1 MLRTFTPNRFVI
13 ITAAGPDR
21 PGIVSRITRVLF
33 ETGCNIEDT
42 SMTLLRGEFAMMLI
56 VRLPPGLGPKD
67 IERRLKGVQRALGLS
82 LLLKPLSAQEARRN
96 QRPTGRSFI
105 LSVYGSDKPG
115 IVYRVTRLIAS
126 HAINITDMNT
136 RVIGPRD
143 KPIYVMILEVE
154 IPKKVKVKTLR
165 AELQKLRSE
174 VNVDITLHPVESLQL

>member
-1 MLRTFTPNRFVI
+1 MNRFVI

-21 PGIVSRITRVLF
+21 PGIVARISRVLY

-56 VRLPPGLGPKD
+56 VRLPRELSLKEM
-67 IERRLKGVQRALGLS
+67 ERRLKGVQRSLGLS
-82 LLLKPLSAQEARRN
+82 LLIKPLSAREARRG
-96 QRPTGRSFI
+96 RHPAERSFI

-115 IVYRVTRLIAS
+115 IVYRITRLIAS

-136 RVIGPRD
+136 RVIGPQD

-154 IPKKVKVKTLR
+154 IPKKVKINALR
-165 AELQKLRSE
+165 TALGKLQSE
-174 VNVDITLHPVESLQL
+174 VNVDITLHPVETAQL